1 MEVLASVKQLR
12 KCTSATISYILQ
24 RGTKAKDMGGGL
36 PQEGPVG
43 SHLVTLVLESDQ
55 DIHSNSALKQM

>member
-12 KCTSATISYILQ
+12 KCPTTISYILQ
-24 RGTKAKDMGGGL
+24 RGAKAKDMGGGL
-36 PQEGPVG
+36 SQERPVG
-43 SHLVTLVLESDQ
+43 SYLFTLVLESDQ